1 MYGTIVQLDGHVA
14 DGFGAVRHTFARQL
28 PEVGDGGAAFAAV
41 AGGQLVVDLW
51 AGRAGHRPWS
61 ATTRAVLMSATK
73 GVAATAVAR
82 LAERALLDV
91 ESPVAA
97 YWPEFAAAGKAEISI
112 AQLLSHS
119 AGLISVPGYTELL
132 GPAGEGWE
140 HTGEIVRRLESAAPW
155 WTPGSAHGYH
165 GLTFGWLVGELIR
178 RVTGL
183 TAGTVIREEIAAP
196 LGLEL
201 DVGTPPDQL
210 HLVAPVVL
218 AGNRLT
224 SAIQDR
230 QLADP
235 SSNFANMLLA
245 TNQRCIVN
253 TADVFFASPARLAME
268 LPALNGTGT
277 ARALARLYGVLA
289 DGGRSDGAE
298 LLSAKTVEMFA
309 SERRRGPSLITG
321 DEERWSLGFQRPPA
335 ATADSSGEWGPHDE
349 AFGHNGLGGQ
359 IGFADPVSR
368 VGVAL
373 VRSHLSSTSP
383 LGSHLISSLY
393 ACLEE
398 RNQVLTLAQ
407 SPDRVLG
414 VHRDPLGGPGELA
427 CQTVDNSHGGSRWPA
442 PAICAPHDLPPH
454 RSI

>member
-51 AGRAGHRPWS
+51 AGRAGRRPWS

-245 TNQRCIVN
+245 TNHRCIVN
-253 TADVFFASPARLAME
+253 TADVFVEVPHWDGDQAAIGLGNPADPRFLVYLSVQPGDTAAYLECEVPAAQDASDVPYDAASSGVYTDYRQILAVIR
-268 LPALNGTGT
+268 NH
-277 ARALARLYGVLA
+277 LAR
-289 DGGRSDGAE
+289 
-298 LLSAKTVEMFA
+298 
-309 SERRRGPSLITG
+309 
-321 DEERWSLGFQRPPA
+321 
-335 ATADSSGEWGPHDE
+335 
-349 AFGHNGLGGQ
+349 
-359 IGFADPVSR
+359 
-368 VGVAL
+368 
-373 VRSHLSSTSP
+373 
-383 LGSHLISSLY
+383 
-393 ACLEE
+393 
-398 RNQVLTLAQ
+398 
-407 SPDRVLG
+407 
-414 VHRDPLGGPGELA
+414 
-427 CQTVDNSHGGSRWPA
+427 
-442 PAICAPHDLPPH
+442 
-454 RSI
+454 